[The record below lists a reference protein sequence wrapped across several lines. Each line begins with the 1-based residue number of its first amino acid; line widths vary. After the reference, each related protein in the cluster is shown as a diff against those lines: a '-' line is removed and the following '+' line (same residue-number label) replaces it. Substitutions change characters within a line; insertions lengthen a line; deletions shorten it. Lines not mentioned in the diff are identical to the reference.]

1 MKRYKDNAPGNSGS
15 LRAFA
20 RAFLLTTAVAATM
33 GTAAHADTLTDA
45 LVQAYETNPTLGAQ
59 RANLRATDE
68 GVPQALSGWR
78 PSLTAQGSY
87 GLTNNRTET
96 NGGIKADNTLHPLT
110 GTVTLNQ
117 NIYAGGQTVNSTEQ
131 AKAAVQAGRA
141 TLSSVEQSVLLGA
154 VQAYMNVIRDKGV
167 LELNRNNVQVLK
179 RELDATQDRFDVG
192 ELTRTDVSQAEARLS
207 LSKTNLINAE
217 AQLTASRAAY
227 ERVIGQAPGTL
238 EEPARPSDLPQSETA
253 AQEVA
258 RTQHP
263 DVVAARKAEEASRAS
278 IRVAKGAL
286 LPSFDVQAKYQY
298 ARDPGNS
305 IHDTEE
311 SAVLGVLTIP
321 LYQSGSE
328 YSAVR
333 QAKQVNSQR
342 RMEIAAAIRAVDEAV
357 RNAWEQL
364 RASQSAVLS
373 TTEQVKANKI
383 ALDGVRQEA
392 QVGSRTTLDVLNAE
406 QELLNSRVTLVS
418 AERDRSVAEYGLLAA
433 MGQLTAKKLALPVKY
448 YDPQKNYDEVR
459 GKWIGFGTGDEE

>member
-1 MKRYKDNAPGNSGS
+1 MKRNKDKAPGNSGS
-15 LRAFA
+15 LRAIA
-20 RAFLLTTAVAATM
+20 RVLLVGTAVTTTM
-33 GTAAHADTLTDA
+33 AVGAHADTLTDA

-87 GLTNNRTET
+87 GIADAKTKT
-96 NGGIKADNTLHPLT
+96 NGGISTENTLHPLT
-110 GTVTLNQ
+110 GTVTLSENLF
-117 NIYAGGQTVNSTEQ
+117 AGGQTVNSTEQ
-131 AKAAVQAGRA
+131 AEATVQAGRA
-141 TLSSVEQSVLLGA
+141 TLRSVEQSVLLSA
-154 VQAYMNVIRDKGV
+154 VQAYMNVIRDQGV
-167 LELNRNNVQVLK
+167 VELNRNNVQVLK
-179 RELDATQDRFDVG
+179 RELEATKDRFDVG

-207 LSKTNLINAE
+207 LARTNLINAE
-217 AQLTASRAAY
+217 AQLTASRASY

-238 EEPARPSDLPQSETA
+238 DEPARPADLPQSEEA
-253 AQEVA
+253 AQQVA
-258 RTQHP
+258 REQHP
-263 DVVAARKAEEASRAS
+263 DIIAARKAEEASRAAIS
-278 IRVAKGAL
+278 VAKGAL
-286 LPSFDVQAKYQY
+286 LPSFDVQAQYQY
-298 ARDPGNS
+298 SRDPGNS
-305 IHDTEE
+305 IHDTEQ
-311 SAVLGVLTIP
+311 SALLGVLTIP
-321 LYQSGSE
+321 LYQTGTE

-333 QAKQVNSQR
+333 QAKQINSQR
-342 RMEIAAAIRAVDEAV
+342 RMEIAAAMRAVDEAV

-364 RASQSAVLS
+364 RASRSAVVS

-433 MGQLTAKKLALPVKY
+433 MGQLTAKKLNLPVQY

-459 GKWIGFGTGDEE
+459 NKWIGFGTGDEE

>member
-1 MKRYKDNAPGNSGS
+1 MKRSKDKAPGNSGS

-20 RAFLLTTAVAATM
+20 RAFLVTTAVTTTLA
-33 GTAAHADTLTDA
+33 GAAHADTLTDA

-59 RANLRATDE
+59 RAGLRATDE
-68 GVPQALSGWR
+68 SVPQALAGWR

-87 GLTNNRTET
+87 GLANNNVET
-96 NGGIKADNTLHPLT
+96 TAGLKSNQTLHPLT
-110 GTVTLNQ
+110 GTVTLSENL
-117 NIYAGGQTVNSTEQ
+117 YAGGQTVNSTEQ
-131 AKAAVQAGRA
+131 AEATVQAGRA
-141 TLSSVEQSVLLGA
+141 SLTSVEQSVLLSA
-154 VQAYMNVIRDKGV
+154 VQAYMNVIRDQSV
-167 LELNRNNVQVLK
+167 VELNRNNVQVLK
-179 RELDATQDRFDVG
+179 RELEATKDRFDVG

-217 AQLTASRAAY
+217 AQLTASRASY

-238 EEPARPSDLPQSETA
+238 DEPERPADLPQSEEA
-253 AQEVA
+253 AQQTA

-263 DVVAARKAEEASRAS
+263 DVVAARKAEEASRAA

-305 IHDTEE
+305 IYDSEE
-311 SAVLGVLTIP
+311 SSLLGVLTIP
-321 LYQSGSE
+321 LYQTGTE

-342 RMEIAAAIRAVDEAV
+342 RMQIAAAIRAVDEAV

-364 RASQSAVLS
+364 RASQSAVIS

-418 AERDRSVAEYGLLAA
+418 AERDRAVAEYGLLAA

-459 GKWIGFGTGDEE
+459 NKWIGFGTGDEE

>member
-1 MKRYKDNAPGNSGS
+1 MKRFENKAPGTAGS
-15 LRAFA
+15 LRVLA
-20 RAFLLTTAVAATM
+20 RALLVTTAVATAM
-33 GTAAHADTLTDA
+33 GTGAQADTLTDA
-45 LVQAYETNPTLGAQ
+45 LVQAYGTNPTLGAQ

-96 NGGIKADNTLHPLT
+96 NGGVTQDNTLHPLT

-131 AKAAVQAGRA
+131 AKATVQAGRA
-141 TLSSVEQSVLLGA
+141 TLSSVEQSVLLAA
-154 VQAYMNVIRDKGV
+154 VQAYMNVIRDNGV
-167 LELNRNNVQVLK
+167 VELNRNNVQVLK
-179 RELDATQDRFDVG
+179 RELDATRDRFDVG

-207 LSKTNLINAE
+207 LARTNLINAE

-227 ERVIGQAPGTL
+227 ERVVGQAPGTL
-238 EEPARPSDLPQSETA
+238 EEPDRPSDLPQSEKA
-253 AQEVA
+253 AQDVA
-258 RTQHP
+258 RAQHP
-263 DVVAARKAEEASRAS
+263 DIVAARKAEEASRSA

-286 LPSFDVQAKYQY
+286 LPSLDVQAQYQY

-321 LYQSGSE
+321 LYQTGSE

-342 RMEIAAAIRAVDEAV
+342 RMEIAVAMRAVDEAV

-433 MGQLTAKKLALPVKY
+433 MGQLTARKLALPVKY

-459 GKWIGFGTGDEE
+459 SKWIGFGTGDEE